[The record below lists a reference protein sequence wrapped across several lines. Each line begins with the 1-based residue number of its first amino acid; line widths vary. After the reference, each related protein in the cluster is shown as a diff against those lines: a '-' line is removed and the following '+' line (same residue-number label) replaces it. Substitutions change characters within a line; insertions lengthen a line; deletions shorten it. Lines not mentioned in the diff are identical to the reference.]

1 MAITFNTNLSAL
13 TAQRYLGVSSD
24 KTASSL
30 AKLSSGSRVPTAKD
44 DAAGLAVGSKLRA
57 ESTALNQASN
67 NASQAVSLL
76 QIADGALST
85 LGDILVR
92 AKSLAV
98 QSASG
103 QLGDAER
110 NLLNLEFLAL
120 RNEIDRVAANTN
132 FNGTTLLNGGDV
144 VGVQTESQAGY
155 LDGKGITVSVN
166 TAVTSADSVFRVSYD
181 YTNAATDTGM
191 LTVTNQT
198 TGETQS
204 IDINALIAAK
214 RAQPAAGDLTNNLN
228 AGDTVDVN
236 FNALGVTL
244 KLDSRFD
251 VDTDLAVTPAV
262 TGRAT
267 TGTIGGTPAGSFYAN
282 GGVSGAQLAAMSTL
296 DSVTGKLAI
305 NVTYAANTLA
315 VAATAGLEFSRDGVT
330 WGATLATAATNTAGA
345 GFFVRATG
353 ATNSFARV
361 DLSSTTTTAGA
372 GFVDVDVSG
381 IFRNVETVGATK
393 SFTFKVGT
401 GTTVNDDVGFTLNG
415 VSAAQMGIGS
425 ATVDTAANAST
436 AINLLNTAITT
447 VASRRAEIG
456 AAQSRLDF
464 ASANISTAIENI
476 TAATSALLD
485 VDVSAEIT
493 NFTSQQVLVQAGVSL
508 LAQANQQP
516 SLLLRLLQ

>member
-1 MAITFNTNLSAL
+1 
-13 TAQRYLGVSSD
+13 
-24 KTASSL
+24 
-30 AKLSSGSRVPTAKD
+30 
-44 DAAGLAVGSKLRA
+44 
-57 ESTALNQASN
+57 
-67 NASQAVSLL
+67 
-76 QIADGALST
+76 
-85 LGDILVR
+85 
-92 AKSLAV
+92 
-98 QSASG
+98 
-103 QLGDAER
+103 LGDAER
-110 NLLNLEFLAL
+110 SLLNLEFVAL
-120 RNEIDRVAANTN
+120 RNEIDRVSANTN

-144 VGVQTESQAGY
+144 VATQTERQTGY
-155 LDGKGITVSVN
+155 LAGKGIAISVN

-191 LTVTNQT
+191 LTVVNQT

-204 IDINALIAAK
+204 IDINALITAK

-251 VDTDLAVTPAV
+251 VDTDLAVTPPV
-262 TGRAT
+262 TSRAT
-267 TGTIGGTPAGSFYAN
+267 TGTIGGTPAGLFYNTA
-282 GGVSGAQLAAMSTL
+282 GLTGAQLGAMSTL
-296 DSVTGKLAI
+296 DAVTGKLAI
-305 NVTYAANTLA
+305 SVTYTANSMA
-315 VAATAGLEFSRDGVT
+315 VNATAGLEFSRDGVT
-330 WGATLATAATNTAGA
+330 WATTLATAATNTAGA
-345 GFFVRATG
+345 GFYVRG
-353 ATNSFARV
+353 AGSGGAFARV
-361 DLSSTTTTAGA
+361 DLSTTTTTAGA

-381 IFRNVETVGATK
+381 LFRNVESVGATK

-401 GTTVNDDVGFTLNG
+401 GTTAFDDVGFTLNG
-415 VSAAQMGIGS
+415 VSATQLGIGS
-425 ATVDTAANAST
+425 ATVDTAANASA

-447 VASRRAEIG
+447 VAARRAEIG

-493 NFTSQQVLVQAGVSL
+493 AFTSQQVLVQAGVSL